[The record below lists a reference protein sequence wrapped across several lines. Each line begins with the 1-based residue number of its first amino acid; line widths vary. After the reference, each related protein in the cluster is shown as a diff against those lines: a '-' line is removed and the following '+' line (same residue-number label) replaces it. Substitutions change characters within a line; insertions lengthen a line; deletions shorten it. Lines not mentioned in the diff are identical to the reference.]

1 MKVPVLLEEL
11 LLSAATANGALYP
24 IKIWIMWSCLIDSTI
39 VAFCSMNLNN
49 KDKKS
54 HECKLIKKNESKRR
68 TTVTTDLT
76 KYINN
81 KYSSYN
87 KINEF

>member
-39 VAFCSMNLNN
+39 VAFCSMI
-49 KDKKS
+49 D
-54 HECKLIKKNESKRR
+54 IESKQQGQE
-68 TTVTTDLT
+68 
-76 KYINN
+76 KSWMQIN
-81 KYSSYN
+81 KEEW
-87 KINEF
+87 K